1 MRSLNLLTRLAGAHP
16 DVLAKAK
23 TDRAKFATM
32 GVVLL
37 TTAGFAGVSA
47 TFALTTSVGLPL
59 PAAIVA
65 GVLWGC
71 AILALDRMLVVS
83 LTRQSGWVRNAIAA
97 VPRLLLAFV
106 IGSVVSVPLV
116 LRIFQP
122 EINSELEIMHSE
134 NLTVAQEKLD
144 KRFADI
150 PRTQERVTELQAIA
164 SGQSQPSVSADP
176 DVVAAQEK
184 VTQAQQAYDTA
195 AANAQCELLGTCGS
209 FQPGVGEAYRQAKA
223 RADEAAQTLSEAK
236 AHLAQVTS
244 AAQARI
250 SGGTA
255 SNTRAAAEE
264 LKTLVPRLEKRKA
277 ERAEAQRRLDNGE
290 LNNEGML
297 ARLEAL
303 DRLSAEHG
311 NMQLAQL
318 ALTALFLLI
327 ELLPVVVKLLSV
339 FGAETLY
346 ERLLAAEEDTIEK
359 RSTSDNT
366 AALRGEKDLAD
377 KQFRARQKANK
388 QLVAKQSAIAK
399 KAIDT
404 WGEIAKSRSD
414 DELAR
419 WYAKHSGQSV
429 PTQPTQPPRK
439 PAPAS
444 VTVPLMTPVP
454 PPAAGGAQTYRQF
467 RAAAGVPP
475 TYQQFK
481 AAAGPPPNGHHP
493 PGPSPYPRNNR

>member
-1 MRSLNLLTRLAGAHP
+1 MRSLNLLTRLAGADP
-16 DVLAKAK
+16 DVLAKAR
-23 TDRAKFATM
+23 TDRAKYATM

-47 TFALTTSVGLPL
+47 TFALDTSVGLPL

-83 LTRQSGWVRNAIAA
+83 LTRQSGWVRNAVAA

-106 IGSVVSVPLV
+106 IGSIVSVPLV

-122 EINSELEIMHSE
+122 EINGELEIMHSE

-184 VTQAQQAYDTA
+184 VTLAQKAYDDA
-195 AANAQCELLGTCGS
+195 AKEAQCELVGNCGTG
-209 FQPGVGEAYRQAKA
+209 QPGIGEAYRQAKA
-223 RADEAAQTLSEAK
+223 RADQAAVALSDAK
-236 AHLAQVTS
+236 ANLAAVTS
-244 AAQARI
+244 AAQAKI
-250 SGGTA
+250 SGGAA
-255 SNTRAAAEE
+255 SNSRAAAEE
-264 LKTLVPRLEKRKA
+264 LKTLAPRLEQRKA
-277 ERAEAQRRLDNGE
+277 ERAEAQRRLDSGE

-303 DRLSAEHG
+303 DRLSDEHG
-311 NMQLAQL
+311 NMQLAQW

-327 ELLPVVVKLLSV
+327 ELLPVTVKLLSV
-339 FGAETLY
+339 FGAKTLY
-346 ERLLAAEEDTIEK
+346 ERLLADEEDTIEK
-359 RSTSDNT
+359 RVTSDNG

-377 KQFRARQKANK
+377 QQFRARQKANK
-388 QLVAKQSAIAK
+388 QLVAKQSLIAK
-399 KAIDT
+399 AAIDT
-404 WGEIAKSRSD
+404 WGEVAKSRSD

-419 WYAKHSGQSV
+419 WYAKHSGQ
-429 PTQPTQPPRK
+429 QQPPPPNQPPPEHK

-444 VTVPLMTPVP
+444 VTVPLMVPV
-454 PPAAGGAQTYRQF
+454 AAPVTGGAQTY
-467 RAAAGVPP
+467 A
-475 TYQQFK
+475 QFK
-481 AAAGPPPNGHHP
+481 AAAGPPPTYQQFRSAAGPPPPNGHHP
-493 PGPSPYPRNNR
+493 GPYPRNNN